1 MIKNSYCRYESHG
14 SIYFDTT
21 AFSAAP
27 NHYYA
32 KIVPEAFGDMAALK
46 EGEGKKVTPLPI
58 KCHLQFAADDNFKF
72 CHFFKNNK

>member
-1 MIKNSYCRYESHG
+1 MIWDYTVCFCLSVLIIKGNLVINLVIQNSYCRYESHG

-46 EGEGKKVTPLPI
+46 EGEGKRDKP
-58 KCHLQFAADDNFKF
+58 
-72 CHFFKNNK
+72 